1 MHAGAGRGQKL
12 RLGFATQAD
21 CTSPSF
27 CLLVRLLLA
36 EVAWRDGGERE
47 REGGKPS
54 SIVYIKTTRNSTNK
68 NINELY
74 IVY

>member
-47 REGGKPS
+47 RGRETEFYCLYK
-54 SIVYIKTTRNSTNK
+54 NNK
-68 NINELY
+68 KLY
-74 IVY
+74 KQKYK